1 MADISI
7 AAFVKSNNLYANEFL
22 KNAEFDFR
30 RIYNDLT
37 AEQLAIE
44 HKIQQE
50 QKALIEINGMTLR
63 NHHNGLKQNK
73 HAVKNKTKNMIG
85 SLSIEKNNTTV
96 IYNQGLL
103 DNKNYSATGL
113 RRRRKNDSDYFN

>member
-1 MADISI
+1 
-7 AAFVKSNNLYANEFL
+7 
-22 KNAEFDFR
+22 
-30 RIYNDLT
+30 
-37 AEQLAIE
+37 
-44 HKIQQE
+44 
-50 QKALIEINGMTLR
+50 MTLR
-63 NHHNGLKQNK
+63 NHHNGLNQNK